1 MITLN
6 TITHYNILLTLKITI
21 FETNDILIL
30 KIINL
35 EITVETSNDKR
46 R

>member
-1 MITLN
+1 MLTLN
-6 TITHYNILLTLKITI
+6 IITHYNILPTLKITI
-21 FETNDILIL
+21 FETNDILLL

-46 R
+46 Q